1 MQRRNLLVIDDEE
14 NMRHVLASMLRK
26 EGYDVSLAA
35 DGLDGLQRIAEQRFD
50 FILCDIKM
58 PRMDGLEFLKNLQG
72 TRNPAII
79 ITMSAYGTL
88 DLAIETMQLGA
99 YDYISKPFKPAEII
113 LTLKKAE
120 ERERL
125 QRENVLLR
133 EEVQR
138 KYNFQ
143 NLIGK
148 SAHMMHVC
156 EIIKKIAQHKSPVL
170 ITGESGTGKE
180 LVAKAIH
187 YNGTRSPRPFLAV
200 NCGAIPENLLES
212 ELFGHKKGAF
222 TGAIYDRRGIFE
234 EADGGTILLDEIG
247 ELPQPLQVKLL
258 RVLQE
263 KEIRRVGE
271 DCCVSIDV
279 RIIAATAKDL
289 AQEAQKGSFRE
300 DLFYRLNVLPVHI
313 PPLRERK
320 EDIPLLVDY
329 FLQKYNQQGG
339 ISVQGLTPPALRLLM
354 NYHWPGNV
362 RELENIIERT
372 MVMIDTA
379 TIDEHDLPDYIRN
392 VSKEDYA
399 TDSSID
405 EYSIKKMERRL
416 EEKLIRKALQKTRG
430 NKTRAI
436 KLLEISYPALLS
448 KIEEYGIEH
457 DN

>member
-1 MQRRNLLVIDDEE
+1 
-14 NMRHVLASMLRK
+14 
-26 EGYDVSLAA
+26 
-35 DGLDGLQRIAEQRFD
+35 
-50 FILCDIKM
+50 
-58 PRMDGLEFLKNLQG
+58 
-72 TRNPAII
+72 
-79 ITMSAYGTL
+79 
-88 DLAIETMQLGA
+88 
-99 YDYISKPFKPAEII
+99 
-113 LTLKKAE
+113 
-120 ERERL
+120 
-125 QRENVLLR
+125 
-133 EEVQR
+133 
-138 KYNFQ
+138 
-143 NLIGK
+143 
-148 SAHMMHVC
+148 MMHVC
-156 EIIKKIAQHKSPVL
+156 EMIKKIAQHKSPVL

-187 YNGTRSPRPFLAV
+187 YNGARSARPFLAV

-222 TGAIYDRRGIFE
+222 TGAVYDRAGIFE

-271 DCCVSIDV
+271 DRSVLIDV

-329 FLQKYNQQGG
+329 FLQKYNQQGAV
-339 ISVQGLTPPALRLLM
+339 SVQGITPPALKLLT

-372 MVMIDTA
+372 MVMTESV

-392 VSKEDYA
+392 VSMENYSP
-399 TDSSID
+399 DSSID

-416 EEKLIRKALQKTRG
+416 EEKLIRKALQKTHG

-457 DN
+457 ES

>member
-1 MQRRNLLVIDDEE
+1 MQRRTLLVIDDEE

-35 DGLDGLQRIAEQRFD
+35 DGVDGLQRIAEQRFD

-156 EIIKKIAQHKSPVL
+156 EMIKKIAQHKSPVL

-187 YNGTRSPRPFLAV
+187 YNGTRSPRSFLAV

-212 ELFGHKKGAF
+212 ELFGHVKGSF
-222 TGAIYDRRGIFE
+222 TGAIKDKVGRFE
-234 EADGGTILLDEIG
+234 MADGGTVFLDEIG
-247 ELPQPLQVKLL
+247 DLSPNVQVKLL
-258 RVLQE
+258 RFLQQ
-263 KEIRRVGE
+263 KEFERVG
-271 DCCVSIDV
+271 DTRSIKVNV
-279 RIIAATAKDL
+279 RVIAATHRNLMDRVE
-289 AQEAQKGSFRE
+289 QGSFRK
-300 DLFYRLNVLPVHI
+300 DLYYRLKVVEVLLPS
-313 PPLRERK
+313 LRERR
-320 EDIPLLVDY
+320 EDIPLLVEHFRARFVLQFHKNILHVAEDVY
-329 FLQKYNQQGG
+329 KTFLAY
-339 ISVQGLTPPALRLLM
+339 S
-354 NYHWPGNV
+354 WPGNI
-362 RELENIIERT
+362 RELEH
-372 MVMIDTA
+372 VMEHAFVVCDGAEITVLHLPQEFCVPSPSVRVVPVKATVLHCSEDDVRRALEKTA
-379 TIDEHDLPDYIRN
+379 WNKAKAARILGVGRQTLYR
-392 VSKEDYA
+392 
-399 TDSSID
+399 
-405 EYSIKKMERRL
+405 
-416 EEKLIRKALQKTRG
+416 KLIEYNIA
-430 NKTRAI
+430 
-436 KLLEISYPALLS
+436 EPAD
-448 KIEEYGIEH
+448 E
-457 DN
+457 

>member
-1 MQRRNLLVIDDEE
+1 MQHKTLLVIDDEE
-14 NMRHVLASMLRK
+14 NMRHVLKSMLTK
-26 EGYDVSLAA
+26 EGYEVSLAA
-35 DGLDGLQRIAEQRFD
+35 DGREGLQRLAEQHFD

-58 PRMDGLEFLKNLQG
+58 PRMDGIEFLKNLQN
-72 TRNPAII
+72 THNPATI
-79 ITMSAYGTL
+79 ITMSAYGTI
-88 DLAIETMQLGA
+88 DLAIETMHLGA

-125 QRENVLLR
+125 QKENVLLR

-148 SAHMMHVC
+148 SSHVMHLC
-156 EIIKKIAQHKSPVL
+156 EMIKKIAQHKSPVL
-170 ITGESGTGKE
+170 ITGASGTGKE

-187 YNGTRSPRPFLAV
+187 YNGARSTQPFSAI
-200 NCGAIPENLLES
+200 NCGAIPENLLEC

-247 ELPQPLQVKLL
+247 ELPHPLQVKLL

-263 KEIRRVGE
+263 GEIRRVGE
-271 DCCVSIDV
+271 DRCLTIDV

-289 AQEAQKGSFRE
+289 SQEAKQGAFRE
-300 DLFYRLNVLPVHI
+300 DLFYRLNVLPIHI
-313 PPLRERK
+313 PPLRERR
-320 EDIPLLVDY
+320 EDIPLLVTY
-329 FLQKYNQQGG
+329 FLQKYNRQC
-339 ISVQGLTPPALRLLM
+339 GLTIQEITPSALQLLI
-354 NYHWPGNV
+354 NYSWPGNV

-372 MVMIDTA
+372 MVMTDKT
-379 TIDEHDLPDYIRN
+379 TIGEHDLPDYMRTTSI
-392 VSKEDYA
+392 EDIN
-399 TDSSID
+399 DSLIN
-405 EYSIKKMERRL
+405 EYSIKKMERML
-416 EEKLIRKALQKTRG
+416 EEKLIRKALIKTHG
-430 NKTRAI
+430 NKTRAV

-448 KIEEYGIEH
+448 KIEEYGIAHE
-457 DN
+457 D

>member
-1 MQRRNLLVIDDEE
+1 
-14 NMRHVLASMLRK
+14 MRHVLSSMLSK
-26 EGYDVSLAA
+26 EGYTISLAA
-35 DGLDGLQRIAEQRFD
+35 DGLEGLQRIAEQHFD

-58 PRMDGLEFLKNLQG
+58 PRMDGLAFLKNLQG
-72 TRNPAII
+72 THNPAII
-79 ITMSAYGTL
+79 ITMSAYGTI

-113 LTLKKAE
+113 LTLKKAA
-120 ERERL
+120 ERKRL
-125 QRENVLLR
+125 EKENILLR

-148 SAHMMHVC
+148 SPHIMHLH
-156 EIIKKIAQHKSPVL
+156 EMIKKIAQHKSPVL

-187 YNGTRSPRPFLAV
+187 YNGARSEQPFLAI

-222 TGAIYDRRGIFE
+222 TGALYDRRGIFE

-247 ELPQPLQVKLL
+247 ELPHPLQVKLL

-263 KEIRRVGE
+263 QEIRRVGE

-289 AQEAQKGSFRE
+289 AQEAQKGAFRE
-300 DLFYRLNVLPVHI
+300 DLFYRLNVLPVHV

-320 EDIPLLVDY
+320 EDIPLLIAY
-329 FLQKYNQQGG
+329 FLQKYNQQSG
-339 ISVQGLTPPALRLLM
+339 ISIQDVTPSALKLLSG
-354 NYHWPGNV
+354 YYWPGNV

-372 MVMIDTA
+372 MVMTDTK
-379 TIDEHDLPDYIRN
+379 TIGEHDLPDYIRN
-392 VSKEDYA
+392 G
-399 TDSSID
+399 SID
-405 EYSIKKMERRL
+405 DLNDNFSNEYSIKKMERLL
-416 EEKLIRKALQKTRG
+416 EEKLIRKALSKTRG
-430 NKTRAI
+430 NKTRAV

-448 KIEEYGIEH
+448 KIDEYGIERE
-457 DN
+457 D